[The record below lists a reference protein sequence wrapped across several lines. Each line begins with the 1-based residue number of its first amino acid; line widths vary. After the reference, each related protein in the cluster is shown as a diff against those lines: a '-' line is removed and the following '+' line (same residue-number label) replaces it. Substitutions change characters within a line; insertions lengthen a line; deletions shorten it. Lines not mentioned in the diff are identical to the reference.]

1 MGLAGTWTGGR
12 PRGSG
17 RENHSHSSER
27 NGFGHLQD
35 QKRVLRPAKPQLV
48 EGVGAWA
55 EASPQSKER
64 GQGYGGPLT
73 FYLSS
78 GPVLHLLCIDPN

>member
-1 MGLAGTWTGGR
+1 MGLAGTWTGGC
-12 PRGSG
+12 PRGAG

-48 EGVGAWA
+48 EGVGA
-55 EASPQSKER
+55 
-64 GQGYGGPLT
+64 
-73 FYLSS
+73 
-78 GPVLHLLCIDPN
+78 